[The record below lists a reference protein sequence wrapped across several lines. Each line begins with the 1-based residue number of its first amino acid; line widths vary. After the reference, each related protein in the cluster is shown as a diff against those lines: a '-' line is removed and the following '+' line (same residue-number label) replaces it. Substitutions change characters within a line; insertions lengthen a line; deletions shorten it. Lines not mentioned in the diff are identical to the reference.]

1 MIEKFS
7 RLLNEKKLKIRDQQ
21 RLLASSNVDPA
32 KLAAIEQARTETK
45 ARSAGPSRAGKRKG
59 VIKDE
64 SDEESDDGFEK
75 MDVDAQQPAA
85 DSEEDP
91 AQTPDHS
98 TAEDS
103 EDEASPVP
111 PPTRKAASK
120 AKPAAKETRA
130 ALEDSEDED
139 PPLTRR
145 AANQA
150 ALAAKK
156 TRGKSSEPPTTPE
169 SPRAPIPKRELPF
182 GRKPAERPAERRK
195 SSPRLPPVALAHDG
209 SETESDD
216 DEL

>member
-1 MIEKFS
+1 M
-7 RLLNEKKLKIRDQQ
+7 
-21 RLLASSNVDPA
+21 LASSQVDPA

-130 ALEDSEDED
+130 AVEDSENEG

-150 ALAAKK
+150 TLAAKK
-156 TRGKSSEPPTTPE
+156 TRGKSSEPPPPAPE
-169 SPRAPIPKRELPF
+169 SPKAPISKRELPF